1 MTRKFQ
7 RKTPTEVDIFISL
20 LATEMSKSTELL
32 TLLSA
37 VGHHQKMSFLLFIN
51 INNALPVSGSRR
63 GQRSDK
69 TLQLSKVERVGCI
82 KSYH

>member
-37 VGHHQKMSFLLFIN
+37 VGHHQKMSFLFIN
-51 INNALPVSGSRR
+51 TNNALPVSGSRR

>member
-37 VGHHQKMSFLLFIN
+37 VGHHQKMSFLFIN